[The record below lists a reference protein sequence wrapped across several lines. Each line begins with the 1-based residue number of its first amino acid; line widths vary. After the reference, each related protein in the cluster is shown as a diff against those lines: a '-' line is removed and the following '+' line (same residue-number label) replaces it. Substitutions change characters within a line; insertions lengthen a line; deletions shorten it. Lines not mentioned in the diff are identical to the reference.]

1 MIHLLFPFNAWGIH
15 QGITILAGRK
25 KKRLIPSH
33 MWVFAMV
40 QFWFPGSYTFSCSIS
55 FSNFQKFYPMLIQI
69 GIPVFN
75 QRLKKT
81 LMGRTGALSLFCF
94 LFFFSSSSPILFS
107 HIQLPNT
114 DHCFLHGQ
122 VLLPRFK
129 FWFCHLTDV

>member
-15 QGITILAGRK
+15 QVITILAGKK

-55 FSNFQKFYPMLIQI
+55 FSNFQKFYPMLVQI

-81 LMGRTGALSLFCF
+81 LMERTEALSLFCF
-94 LFFFSSSSPILFS
+94 LFFFLVVVPY
-107 HIQLPNT
+107 
-114 DHCFLHGQ
+114 FLAIFNSQALITASFMGK
-122 VLLPRFK
+122 LYCLDLNSDFA
-129 FWFCHLTDV
+129 T